1 MPTTAR
7 TPRWSCR
14 RSPSGRL
21 AAALAAALAAGL
33 FGGVLAG
40 CGATGTE
47 TIRIDRGERI
57 VDRTV
62 RAIADEVDLDVQA
75 EVELGSR
82 QRCDLPGG
90 EGGESNTVSLQG
102 PLPDVDDP
110 LGQSAAVLVEEGFD
124 LVADSGGPDLIYGRR
139 DGMRITVDQGGGR
152 LAIDGATGCRPLPER

>member
-1 MPTTAR
+1 MRTT
-7 TPRWSCR
+7 
-14 RSPSGRL
+14 SPGGSRGPLRHRL
-21 AAALAAALAAGL
+21 AAVLAACLLTTVAS
-33 FGGVLAG
+33 
-40 CGATGTE
+40 CDATGSE
-47 TIRIDRGERI
+47 TIRIDGGERI

-62 RAIADEVDLDVQA
+62 RAIAAAVDLDVQA

-82 QRCDLPGG
+82 QGCELPGG
-90 EGGESNTVSLQG
+90 LDGASNTVSLQG

-110 LGQSAAVLVEEGFD
+110 LGQSAAVLVDDGFD